1 MAESLSIVVP
11 MYNEQGIAQQAVR
24 KLLDAM
30 KGYEA
35 DFEILIVESGST
47 DQTPKIVDELA
58 KKHRQ
63 VRALHQ
69 KKKEGLGSAIRHGFG
84 NSKMDL
90 VLYMDGDNPFDAK
103 VIRQAIPLMKDADAV
118 LGYRLGDRE
127 SFKRW
132 FFSKGYNALIRL
144 VVGVRV
150 RDVNFSFKMLRKE
163 ALAKLDLRSNGFFID
178 AEIIAELKRKNCAWQ
193 EMGIPYTERA
203 EGSSTVRIGPK
214 LIAGM
219 LKEMFAYIGR
229 KDGLR

>member
-1 MAESLSIVVP
+1 
-11 MYNEQGIAQQAVR
+11 MYNEGGIARQAVQ

-35 DFEILIVESGST
+35 PFEILIVESGSA
-47 DQTPKIVDELA
+47 DRTPEIVDGLE
-58 KKHRQ
+58 KKYKE
-63 VRALHQ
+63 VRAFHQ
-69 KKKEGLGSAIRHGFG
+69 KRKEGLGSAIRHGFG

-90 VLYMDGDNPFDAK
+90 VLYMDGDSPFDAK
-103 VIRQAIPLMKDADAV
+103 VIRQATPLMKDADAV

-132 FFSKGYNALIRL
+132 FFSKGYNVMIRALFAIK
-144 VVGVRV
+144 V